1 MSDDQEAAAMAAA
14 DPALLAATGVKKAYR
29 GRGLRAQQAVVALN
43 GVTIAL
49 EPAQTTA
56 VVGESGC
63 GKSTLARL
71 LVGLDEPDEGDV
83 CFRGRPLARLDKRGE
98 VEYRRAVQMLF
109 QHPQQALNPMLSV
122 GASVRDALR
131 LRDDLPR
138 GQRHDRASELMS
150 LVGLDPALMPRK
162 RGELSGGELQ
172 RVALARALASDPEL
186 LILDEPTSALDAS
199 VRGQV
204 VELLLRLQ
212 AEAGLGYL
220 LITHDM
226 RLVKMMASRVAIMYL
241 GDVVEEGTV
250 GDVLTTPLHPY
261 TRSLIDAATLDP
273 DGKERSVI
281 RGEVFEISADYVG
294 CRFVSRCNFAKER
307 CQEPQQR
314 REVREGQYARCWR
327 AGQI

>member
-1 MSDDQEAAAMAAA
+1 MSNGQEATAT
-14 DPALLAATGVKKAYR
+14 PARVPVLLAATEVRKTYR
-29 GRGLRAQQAVVALN
+29 GRGLRAQHAVVALN
-43 GVTIAL
+43 GVSIAL
-49 EPAQTTA
+49 ESGQTTA
-56 VVGESGC
+56 LVGESGC

-71 LVGLDEPDEGDV
+71 LLGLDEPDEGDIS
-83 CFRGRPLARLDKRGE
+83 FRGRPLNRLDEREE
-98 VEYRRAVQMLF
+98 VKYRRAVQMLF
-109 QHPQQALNPMLSV
+109 QHPHQALNPMLSV

-131 LRDDLPR
+131 LRNDLPR
-138 GQRHDRASELMS
+138 DQRRARAAELMS

-172 RVALARALASDPEL
+172 RVALARALASDPDL

-212 AEAGLGYL
+212 DEAGLGYL
-220 LITHDM
+220 LITHDV

-241 GDVVEEGTV
+241 GDVVEEGTA

-261 TRSLIDAATLDP
+261 TRSLIDAAALGADSR
-273 DGKERSVI
+273 ERAVI
-281 RGEVFEISADYVG
+281 RGEVRDIPAEYVG
-294 CRFVSRCNFAKER
+294 CRFASRCNFAKQR
-307 CQEPQQR
+307 CQEPQLR